1 MDCTVSRTLLL
12 GITAKIQRL
21 GASARCITREE
32 DRVGLDLA
40 AAPARLRVVVV
51 VSLGGRG
58 SRGARLSR
66 GRGAAASGSC
76 CADKQK
82 ITQAL
87 TTVARWSAG

>member
-1 MDCTVSRTLLL
+1 MDCTVSKTLLL

-21 GASARCITREE
+21 GASARCITWEGRA
-32 DRVGLDLA
+32 VLDLA